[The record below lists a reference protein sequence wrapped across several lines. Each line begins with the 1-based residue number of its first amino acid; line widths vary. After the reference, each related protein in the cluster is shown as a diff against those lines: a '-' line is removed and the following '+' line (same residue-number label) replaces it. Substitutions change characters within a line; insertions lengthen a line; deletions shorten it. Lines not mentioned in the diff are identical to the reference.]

1 MALELI
7 QNADDAGALSLT
19 FDVTDDSLFVRNGA
33 SFSTCGLSEPRCPW
47 ESQGDSSGLRRACNF
62 HAISRMGSRNKIQVA
77 SQIGRFGI
85 GFVSVYQ
92 ITDSPVVRSGNTEM
106 RLDPVQGQRSEE
118 HTSELQSLMRISYD
132 VFCLKN
138 NNN

>member
-1 MALELI
+1 MCALVTGV
-7 QNADDAGALSLT
+7 QTCALPIY
-19 FDVTDDSLFVRNGA
+19 GA

-106 RLDPVQGQRSEE
+106 RLDPVQGQGVTR
-118 HTSELQSLMRISYD
+118 
-132 VFCLKN
+132 KN
-138 NNN
+138 EAEQDRKSVVKGKDGSDRVDFGGGRRL